1 MSNRNVTLYHCFVMI
16 DFNDIEKHTTSG
28 VLCLRDD
35 IRIKMEEKLAEAM
48 ECRQIAKTI
57 LKRLACK

>member
-1 MSNRNVTLYHCFVMI
+1 MI

-35 IRIKMEEKLAEAM
+35 IRIKMEEKLAEAI
-48 ECRQIAKTI
+48 EYRQMAKNI
-57 LKRLACK
+57 LKRITS